1 MASMPSSIIYRQK
14 GLKNDKIQS
23 MIQGFV
29 HALRIQSKIIFIVVR
44 NMKGLVQVVV
54 MADNPEFETAKNLTL
69 ESVIRATGEMKDA
82 LQAPGGSEMH
92 PEKIEVLSRAEPEL
106 PIPVV
111 VKGSDE
117 DTEAPTRFDYSWLD
131 LRKPE
136 KAKIFKVWTE
146 FEKGWRK
153 YFDENKYIQLYP
165 PALMSMPSESGAEV
179 FEVKYFDRKAYLA
192 QSPQFYKQMAIASG
206 FERVFMVSPVFRAE
220 ESFTTRH
227 MTEFTGWDFEIS
239 YINDHNDIMD
249 AEEGMIIAGFEQLKK
264 VFPELNITVPVSPF
278 PRMTIVEAKKIIKSL
293 EVVQSGEEHDLSP
306 EEERAISEYVLKE
319 YKHEFVFITE
329 YHKSKSAFYHMRLEE
344 GSDRSRRADLLYR
357 GIEVT
362 TLAQREHRIEVLE
375 KQAKEKKMD
384 LEQLKDYLNFFRY
397 GCPPHGG
404 GGVGPGRFIMKI
416 LDLPNVREA
425 TYLPR
430 DVKRLNP

>member
-1 MASMPSSIIYRQK
+1 MG
-14 GLKNDKIQS
+14 GLT
-23 MIQGFV
+23 
-29 HALRIQSKIIFIVVR
+29 
-44 NMKGLVQVVV
+44 QVVV
-54 MADNPEFETAKNLTL
+54 TADNPEFEIAKNLTL
-69 ESVIRATGEMKDA
+69 ESVIRVVGEMVDA
-82 LQAPGGSEMH
+82 PQAPGGKEMK
-92 PEKIEVLSRAEPEL
+92 PTKIEVLSRAEPEL

-117 DTEAPTRFDYSWLD
+117 DTEAPTRFDYRWLD

-136 KAKIFKVWTE
+136 KTKIFKVWTE

-153 YFDENKYIQLYP
+153 YWDENNFIQLYP
-165 PALMSMPSESGAEV
+165 PALMSTPSESGAEV
-179 FEVKYFDRKAYLA
+179 FEVNYFDRKAYLA
-192 QSPQFYKQMAIASG
+192 QSPQFYKQMAMASG
-206 FERVFMVSPVFRAE
+206 FEKVFMVSPVFRAE

-249 AEEGMIIAGFEQLKK
+249 QEEGMIVAGFKQLKES
-264 VFPELNITVPVSPF
+264 FPDLNPPSELGRAGITVPKQPF
-278 PRMTIVEAKKIIKSL
+278 PRITMVEAKKILAKLNVESPD
-293 EVVQSGEEHDLSP
+293 EHDLSP
-306 EEERAISEYVLKE
+306 EEERVISEYVEKE
-319 YKHEFVFITE
+319 HNHEFVFITE

-344 GSDRSRRADLLYR
+344 GSDKSRRADLLYR

-362 TLAQREHRIEVLE
+362 TLAQREHRVDVLE
-375 KQAKEKKMD
+375 KQAKEKGMD
-384 LEQLKDYLNFFRY
+384 LEALKDYINFFRY

-404 GGVGPGRFIMKI
+404 AGIGPGRFIMKI

-430 DVKRLNP
+430 DVRRLNP

>member
-1 MASMPSSIIYRQK
+1 
-14 GLKNDKIQS
+14 

-29 HALRIQSKIIFIVVR
+29 QALRVQSKIIFVIVR
-44 NMKGLVQVVV
+44 NMNGLTQVVV
-54 MADNPEFETAKNLTL
+54 EASNPEFETAKNLTL
-69 ESVIRATGEMKDA
+69 ESVIRVLGNIVEAA
-82 LQAPGGSEMH
+82 QAPGGKEMK
-92 PEKIEVLSRAEPEL
+92 PSKIEVLSKSEAEL

-117 DTEAPTRFDYSWLD
+117 DTEAPTRFDYRWLD

-136 KAKIFKVWTE
+136 KTKIFKVWTE

-153 YFDENKYIQLYP
+153 YWDENNFIQVYP
-165 PALMSMPSESGAEV
+165 PALMSTPSESGAEV

-192 QSPQFYKQMAIASG
+192 QSPQFYKQMAMAAG
-206 FERVFMVSPVFRAE
+206 FEKVFMVSPVFRAE

-227 MTEFTGWDFEIS
+227 ITEFTGWDFEIS
-239 YINDHNDIMD
+239 YINDHNDVMD
-249 AEEGMIIAGFEQLKK
+249 EEEGMIVAGFRQLLEK
-264 VFPELNITVPVSPF
+264 FPDLDITVPTKPF
-278 PRMTIVEAKKIIKSL
+278 PRITMLEAKKILAELSIVSP
-293 EVVQSGEEHDLSP
+293 EEHDLSP

-319 YKHEFVFITE
+319 HNHEFVFITE
-329 YHKSKSAFYHMRLEE
+329 YHKFKSAFYHMRLEE

-362 TLAQREHRIEVLE
+362 TLAQREHRPDILE
-375 KQAKEKKMD
+375 EQAKEKGMD
-384 LEQLKDYLNFFRY
+384 LESLKDYLNFFRY

-404 GGVGPGRFIMKI
+404 AGIGPARFIMKI

-425 TYLPR
+425 TFLPR